1 MLKDRDR
8 IPSTYRFL
16 DLSQTRHLSTDRWK
30 NTKSQE
36 NTSLR
41 LWKVR
46 SNEWTFTQS
55 EMAKIVA
62 RNAVSALNVTGLP
75 RGDCRLIH

>member
-30 NTKSQE
+30 NMKSQE

-55 EMAKIVA
+55 EMA
-62 RNAVSALNVTGLP
+62 
-75 RGDCRLIH
+75 